1 IDNTTLTSYDGCN
14 KPSMWL
20 GVEVWGNTTASQGT
34 PTNTSQGVF
43 KIENNSTIEHAYIG
57 VLVSKRLEYDIF
69 PPLNPFDNNRNGG
82 IIIVNSSNFFN
93 CETGI
98 LFQNYNNAL
107 LNLTTITNTTFR
119 WNGVFKNPNA
129 KPKYHI
135 QINNRNN

>member
-1 IDNTTLTSYDGCN
+1 
-14 KPSMWL
+14 
-20 GVEVWGNTTASQGT
+20 
-34 PTNTSQGVF
+34 
-43 KIENNSTIEHAYIG
+43 
-57 VLVSKRLEYDIF
+57 
-69 PPLNPFDNNRNGG
+69 
-82 IIIVNSSNFFN
+82 NSSNFFN

-135 QINNRNN
+135 QINNRNNITVRSSNFYQQTPSIYSNPTHLGYGIYAVNSTFYVYSSCNLLSLPFGQDCPDANTIPSKFENL